1 MLLIFINNYFSS
13 RYLVGRTSKGEIT
26 GRLRKGRSRGQLVG
40 NFFVVE
46 SEILVFRYWD

>member
-1 MLLIFINNYFSS
+1 M
-13 RYLVGRTSKGEIT
+13 GRTRRGEIT
-26 GRLRKGRSRGQLVG
+26 GRLRIGRSRGQLVG